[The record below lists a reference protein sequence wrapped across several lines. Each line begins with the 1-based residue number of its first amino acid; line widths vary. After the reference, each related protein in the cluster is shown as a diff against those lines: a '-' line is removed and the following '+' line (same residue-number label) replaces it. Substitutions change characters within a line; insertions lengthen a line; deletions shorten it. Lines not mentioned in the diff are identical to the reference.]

1 MKKVRNVLET
11 RNLWIAFKKNPS
23 PELKQKII
31 LIYIDLVYFV
41 LNKNKIVFIKI
52 QGVSGVMEKEDF
64 FHFGI
69 EGLSQAIDRF
79 DPNRGIKFETYAIMR
94 IKGEIIDEVRKLE
107 IKATG
112 RKRYEKGKERDNY
125 FHVSFDEFVFQK
137 NDEGLLL
144 HETIPDVCKNPLE
157 IIEHRQEGEV
167 VREYIKRLPYR
178 EKLIITMIYYQEMS
192 CENIGIILGLTQ
204 SRVSQ
209 IHTKLLK
216 SIMSRDLRELK
227 N

>member
-1 MKKVRNVLET
+1 
-11 RNLWIAFKKNPS
+11 
-23 PELKQKII
+23 
-31 LIYIDLVYFV
+31 
-41 LNKNKIVFIKI
+41 
-52 QGVSGVMEKEDF
+52 MEKEDF

-137 NDEGLLL
+137 MMKVFCFMKLFLMY
-144 HETIPDVCKNPLE
+144 VKNPLE

-178 EKLIITMIYYQEMS
+178 EKTH
-192 CENIGIILGLTQ
+192 NHNDIL
-204 SRVSQ
+204 SRN
-209 IHTKLLK
+209 
-216 SIMSRDLRELK
+216 EL
-227 N
+227 